1 MFFLVFFVIFLVFFC
16 VFSCVFFCVFSCVFL
31 WFPYSF
37 FALAQFFS
45 VACTE
50 ALMVR
55 VSELKVLGFRVQDLG
70 LKL

>member
-1 MFFLVFFVIFLVFFC
+1 MEMVDILSGAFFC
-16 VFSCVFFCVFSCVFL
+16 AFSCVFFCAFL
-31 WFPYSF
+31 WSPCSF

-55 VSELKVLGFRVQDLG
+55 VSD
-70 LKL
+70 